1 MIRSMTGF
9 ARSTFESQDISISV
23 EIRALNSKNL
33 ELNLRL
39 PYSYRSWED
48 ELRTVIKP
56 QLLRGKIDLN
66 LNVKLQGEAAA
77 AELNKDVIAHY
88 IQQLSEIADASPAE
102 LLSIATRL
110 PDALQSAEVLSDDNQ
125 KKEVLGLV
133 QQAIMQLIDYQ
144 TAEGQAL
151 TKDLNAQIESI
162 KNGLEQVNNTKDQR
176 IQQVRS
182 KLQENLK
189 SLAVEVDQNRF
200 EQELIFYLEKFDI
213 NEEIVRL
220 RQHLFYFC
228 EVMNNETEAKGKKLG
243 FIAQEIG
250 REINTIGS
258 KANDASLQKQIVQ
271 MKDALERIKEQLL
284 NIL

>member
-9 ARSTFESQDISISV
+9 ARSLFESQDISMTV

-48 ELRTVIKP
+48 DLRTAIKP
-56 QLLRGKIDLN
+56 QLLRGKVDVN
-66 LNVKLQGEAAA
+66 LNVKQQGAAAA
-77 AELNKDVIAHY
+77 AELNKDVISDY
-88 IQQLSEIADASPAE
+88 IQQLREIAEVNPAE
-102 LLSIATRL
+102 LLPIATRL
-110 PDALQSAEVLSDDNQ
+110 PDALQSAEVLPDDNQ
-125 KKEVLGLV
+125 KKEVFGLV
-133 QQAIMQLIDYQ
+133 QQAIKQLIDYQ
-144 TAEGQAL
+144 TVEGQAM

-162 KNGLEQVNNTKDQR
+162 EEGLEQVNNKKDHR

-182 KLQENLK
+182 KLQDNLK
-189 SLAVEVDQNRF
+189 SLALEVDQNRF

-220 RQHLFYFC
+220 RQHLLYFC
-228 EVMNNETEAKGKKLG
+228 EVMNNETETKGKKLG
-243 FIAQEIG
+243 FITQEIG

-258 KANDASLQKQIVQ
+258 KANDASLQKEIIQ

>member
-9 ARSTFESQDISISV
+9 ARSLFESQDISMTV

-48 ELRTVIKP
+48 ELRTAIKP
-56 QLLRGKIDLN
+56 QLLRGKVDVN
-66 LNVKLQGEAAA
+66 LNVKQQGAAAA
-77 AELNKDVIAHY
+77 AELNKDVISDY
-88 IQQLSEIADASPAE
+88 IQQLREIAEVNPAE
-102 LLSIATRL
+102 LLPIATRL
-110 PDALQSAEVLSDDNQ
+110 PDALQSAEVLPDDNQ
-125 KKEVLGLV
+125 KKEIFGLV
-133 QQAIMQLIDYQ
+133 QQAIKQLIDYQ
-144 TAEGQAL
+144 TVEGQAM

-162 KNGLEQVNNTKDQR
+162 EEGLEQVNNTKDRR

-182 KLQENLK
+182 KLQNNLK

-200 EQELIFYLEKFDI
+200 EQELLFYLEKFDI

-220 RQHLFYFC
+220 RQHLLYFC
-228 EVMNNETEAKGKKLG
+228 EVMNNETETKGKKLG
-243 FIAQEIG
+243 FITQEIG

-258 KANDASLQKQIVQ
+258 KANDASLQKEIVQ

>member
-9 ARSTFESQDISISV
+9 ARSSFESQDISMTV

-48 ELRTVIKP
+48 ELRTAIKP
-56 QLLRGKIDLN
+56 QLLRGKVDVN
-66 LNVKLQGEAAA
+66 FKVNHQAEAAL
-77 AELNKDVIAHY
+77 AELNKDVISYY
-88 IQQLSEIADASPAE
+88 IQQLREIADVTPAE
-102 LLSIATRL
+102 LLPIAMRL
-110 PDALQSAEVLSDDNQ
+110 PDAIQSAEVFPDDNQ
-125 KKEVLGLV
+125 KKEVFDLV
-133 QQAIMQLIDYQ
+133 QQAIKQLIDYQ
-144 TAEGQAL
+144 TAEGQAMA
-151 TKDLNAQIESI
+151 KDLNAQIESI
-162 KNGLEQVNNTKDQR
+162 EKGLEYVNGKKDLR
-176 IQQVRS
+176 IQKVQS
-182 KLQENLK
+182 KLQDNLK

-213 NEEIVRL
+213 NEEMVRL
-220 RQHLFYFC
+220 RQHLIYFC
-228 EVMNNETEAKGKKLG
+228 EVMNNEIETKGKKLG

-258 KANDASLQKQIVQ
+258 KANDASLQKEIIQ

-284 NIL
+284 NII

>member
-9 ARSTFESQDISISV
+9 ARSSFESQDISMTV
-23 EIRALNSKNL
+23 EVRALNSKNL

-48 ELRTVIKP
+48 ELRTAIKP
-56 QLLRGKIDLN
+56 QLLRGKVDVN
-66 LNVKLQGEAAA
+66 FNVNHQGAAAA
-77 AELNKDVIAHY
+77 AELNKGVITDY
-88 IQQLSEIADASPAE
+88 IQQLREIADVTPAK
-102 LLSIATRL
+102 LLPIATRL
-110 PDALQSAEVLSDDNQ
+110 PDALQSAEVLPDDNQ
-125 KKEVLGLV
+125 KKEVFGLV
-133 QQAIMQLIDYQ
+133 QQAIRQLIDYQ
-144 TAEGQAL
+144 TAEGQAMI
-151 TKDLNAQIESI
+151 KDLNTQIESI
-162 KNGLEQVNNTKDQR
+162 KKGLEHVNDKKDLR

-182 KLQENLK
+182 KLQDNLK

-220 RQHLFYFC
+220 RQHLLYFC
-228 EVMNNETEAKGKKLG
+228 EVMNNERETKGKKLG

-258 KANDASLQKQIVQ
+258 KANDASLQKEIVQ

>member
-9 ARSTFESQDISISV
+9 ARSSFESQDISMTV

-48 ELRTVIKP
+48 ELRTAIKP
-56 QLLRGKIDLN
+56 QLLRGKADVSI
-66 LNVKLQGEAAA
+66 NVNHQGAAAA
-77 AELNKDVIAHY
+77 AELNKDVISDY
-88 IQQLSEIADASPAE
+88 IKQLSEIADVKPAE
-102 LLSIATRL
+102 LLPIATRL
-110 PDALQSAEVLSDDNQ
+110 PDALQSAEVFPDDNK
-125 KKEVLGLV
+125 KKELFSLV
-133 QQAIMQLIDYQ
+133 QQAIKQLIDYQ
-144 TAEGQAL
+144 TAEGKAMI
-151 TKDLNAQIESI
+151 KDLNAQIETI
-162 KNGLEQVNNTKDQR
+162 EKGLENVNDKKDLR

-182 KLQENLK
+182 KLQDNLK
-189 SLAVEVDQNRF
+189 ILGVDVDQNRF

-220 RQHLFYFC
+220 QQHLLYFC
-228 EVMNNETEAKGKKLG
+228 EVMNNKTETKGKKLG

-250 REINTIGS
+250 REVNTIGS
-258 KANDASLQKQIVQ
+258 KANDASLQKEIVQ

>member
-9 ARSTFESQDISISV
+9 ARSSFESLDISMTV

-48 ELRTVIKP
+48 ELRTAIKP
-56 QLLRGKIDLN
+56 QLLRGKVDLN
-66 LNVKLQGEAAA
+66 LNVKQHGAAAA
-77 AELNKDVIAHY
+77 AELNKDVISDY
-88 IQQLSEIADASPAE
+88 IQQLGEIADATPAE
-102 LLSIATRL
+102 LLPIATRL
-110 PDALQSAEVLSDDNQ
+110 PDALQSAEILPDDNQ
-125 KKEVLGLV
+125 KKEVFGLV
-133 QQAIMQLIDYQ
+133 KQAIKQLIDYQ
-144 TAEGQAL
+144 TIEGQAM
-151 TKDLNAQIESI
+151 TKDLNVQIESI
-162 KNGLEQVNNTKDQR
+162 EKGLELVNNNKDQR
-176 IQQVRS
+176 TQQMRS

-189 SLAVEVDQNRF
+189 TLAIEVDQNRF

-220 RQHLFYFC
+220 RQHLLYFC
-228 EVMNNETEAKGKKLG
+228 EVMNNETETKGKKLG

-258 KANDASLQKQIVQ
+258 KANDASLQKEIVQ

>member
-9 ARSTFESQDISISV
+9 GRSSFESQDISITV

-48 ELRTVIKP
+48 ELRSAIKP
-56 QLLRGKIDLN
+56 QLLRGKVDVN
-66 LNVKLQGEAAA
+66 LNVKHQGAAAA
-77 AELNKDVIAHY
+77 AELNKDVISAY
-88 IQQLSEIADASPAE
+88 IQQLGEIADATPAE
-102 LLSIATRL
+102 LLPIATRL
-110 PDALQSAEVLSDDNQ
+110 PDALQSAEVLPDENQ
-125 KKEVLGLV
+125 KKEVFALV
-133 QQAIMQLIDYQ
+133 HQAMEQLINYQ
-144 TAEGQAL
+144 KVEGQAM
-151 TKDLNAQIESI
+151 TKDLNKQIESI
-162 KNGLEQVNNTKDQR
+162 EKGLEEVNDKKDLR

-189 SLAVEVDQNRF
+189 GLEVEIDQNRF
-200 EQELIFYLEKFDI
+200 EQELIFYLEKYDI

-220 RQHLFYFC
+220 RQHLLYFS
-228 EVMNNETEAKGKKLG
+228 EVVKNEMGVKGKKLG
-243 FIAQEIG
+243 FISQEMG

-258 KANDASLQKQIVQ
+258 KANDAFIQKEIVQ

>member
-9 ARSTFESQDISISV
+9 ARSLFESQDISMTV

-48 ELRTVIKP
+48 ELRTAIKP
-56 QLLRGKIDLN
+56 QLLRGKVDVN
-66 LNVKLQGEAAA
+66 LNVKQQGAAAA
-77 AELNKDVIAHY
+77 AELNKDVISDY
-88 IQQLSEIADASPAE
+88 IQQLREIAEVNPAE
-102 LLSIATRL
+102 LLPIATRL
-110 PDALQSAEVLSDDNQ
+110 PDALQSAEVLPDDNQ
-125 KKEVLGLV
+125 KKEIFGLV
-133 QQAIMQLIDYQ
+133 QQAIKQLIDYQ
-144 TAEGQAL
+144 TVEGQAM

-162 KNGLEQVNNTKDQR
+162 EEGLEQVNNTKDRR

-182 KLQENLK
+182 KLQNNLK

-220 RQHLFYFC
+220 RQHLLYFC
-228 EVMNNETEAKGKKLG
+228 EVMNNETKTKGKKLG

-258 KANDASLQKQIVQ
+258 KANDASLQKEIVQ

>member
-9 ARSTFESQDISISV
+9 ARSSFESQDISMTV
-23 EIRALNSKNL
+23 EVRALNSKNL

-48 ELRTVIKP
+48 ELRTAIKP
-56 QLLRGKIDLN
+56 QLLRGKVDVN
-66 LNVKLQGEAAA
+66 FNVNHQGAAAA
-77 AELNKDVIAHY
+77 AELNKDVISDY
-88 IQQLSEIADASPAE
+88 IQQLREIADVTPAE
-102 LLSIATRL
+102 LLPIATRL
-110 PDALQSAEVLSDDNQ
+110 PDALQSAEVLPDDNQ
-125 KKEVLGLV
+125 KKEVFGLV
-133 QQAIMQLIDYQ
+133 QQVIRQLIDYQ
-144 TAEGQAL
+144 TAEGQAMIN
-151 TKDLNAQIESI
+151 DLNTQIESI
-162 KNGLEQVNNTKDQR
+162 KKRLEHVNDKKDLR

-182 KLQENLK
+182 KLQDNLK

-220 RQHLFYFC
+220 RQHLLYFC
-228 EVMNNETEAKGKKLG
+228 EVMNNEMETKGKKLG

-258 KANDASLQKQIVQ
+258 KANDASLQKEIVQ

>member
-1 MIRSMTGF
+1 MTGF
-9 ARSTFESQDISISV
+9 DRSSFESQDISITV

-33 ELNLRL
+33 ELNIRL

-48 ELRTVIKP
+48 ELRTAIKP
-56 QLLRGKIDLN
+56 QLLRGKVDVN
-66 LNVKLQGEAAA
+66 LNVKQQGAAA
-77 AELNKDVIAHY
+77 AAKLNKDVISDY
-88 IQQLSEIADASPAE
+88 IQQLREIAEVNPAE
-102 LLSIATRL
+102 LLPIATRL
-110 PDALQSAEVLSDDNQ
+110 PDALQSAEVLPDDNQ
-125 KKEVLGLV
+125 KKEIFVLV
-133 QQAIMQLIDYQ
+133 QQAIKQLIDYQ
-144 TAEGQAL
+144 TVEGQAM

-162 KNGLEQVNNTKDQR
+162 EEGLEQVNNTKDRR

-182 KLQENLK
+182 KLQNNLK

-200 EQELIFYLEKFDI
+200 EQELIFFLEKFDI

-220 RQHLFYFC
+220 RQHLLYFC
-228 EVMNNETEAKGKKLG
+228 EVMNNETETKGKKLG
-243 FIAQEIG
+243 FITQEIG

-258 KANDASLQKQIVQ
+258 KANDASLQKEIVQ

>member
-9 ARSTFESQDISISV
+9 ARSSFESQDISMTV
-23 EIRALNSKNL
+23 EVRALNSKNL

-48 ELRTVIKP
+48 ELRTAIKP
-56 QLLRGKIDLN
+56 QLLRGKVDVN
-66 LNVKLQGEAAA
+66 FNVNHQGAAAA
-77 AELNKDVIAHY
+77 AELNKDVINDY
-88 IQQLSEIADASPAE
+88 IQQLREIADVTPAK
-102 LLSIATRL
+102 LLPIATRL
-110 PDALQSAEVLSDDNQ
+110 PDALQSAEVLPDDNQ
-125 KKEVLGLV
+125 KKEVFGLV
-133 QQAIMQLIDYQ
+133 QQAIRQLINYQ
-144 TAEGQAL
+144 TAEGQAMI
-151 TKDLNAQIESI
+151 KDLNTQIESI
-162 KNGLEQVNNTKDQR
+162 KKGLEHVNDKKDLR

-182 KLQENLK
+182 KLQDNLK

-220 RQHLFYFC
+220 RQHLLYFC
-228 EVMNNETEAKGKKLG
+228 EVMNNERETKGKKLG

-258 KANDASLQKQIVQ
+258 KANDASLQKEIVQ

>member
-1 MIRSMTGF
+1 MTGF
-9 ARSTFESQDISISV
+9 GRSSFESQDISITV

-48 ELRTVIKP
+48 EIRSAIKP
-56 QLLRGKIDLN
+56 QLLRGKVDLN
-66 LNVKLQGEAAA
+66 LNVNHHGAAAA
-77 AELNKDVIAHY
+77 AELNKDVISAY
-88 IQQLSEIADASPAE
+88 IKQLGEIADATPAE
-102 LLSIATRL
+102 LLPIATRL
-110 PDALQSAEVLSDDNQ
+110 PDALQSAEVLPDENQ
-125 KKEVLGLV
+125 KKEVFSLV
-133 QQAIMQLIDYQ
+133 QQAIKNLIDYQ
-144 TAEGQAL
+144 MTEGQAM

-162 KNGLEQVNNTKDQR
+162 EKGLEEVDNKKDLR

-189 SLAVEVDQNRF
+189 GLKVEIDQNRF

-220 RQHLFYFC
+220 RQHLLYFL
-228 EVMNNETEAKGKKLG
+228 EVMKSETGAKGKKLG
-243 FIAQEIG
+243 FIAQEMG

-258 KANDASLQKQIVQ
+258 KANDASLQKEIVQ

-284 NIL
+284 NTL

>member
-9 ARSTFESQDISISV
+9 ARSTFESQDISVIV

-33 ELNLRL
+33 ELNFRL

-48 ELRTVIKP
+48 ELRTAIKP
-56 QLLRGKIDLN
+56 QLLRGKVDVN
-66 LNVKLQGEAAA
+66 LNVKQQGAAAA
-77 AELNKDVIAHY
+77 AELNKDVISDY
-88 IQQLSEIADASPAE
+88 IQQLREIADVNPAE
-102 LLSIATRL
+102 LLPIATRL
-110 PDALQSAEVLSDDNQ
+110 PDALQSAEVLPDDNQ
-125 KKEVLGLV
+125 KKEVFGLV
-133 QQAIMQLIDYQ
+133 QQAIKQLIDYQ
-144 TAEGQAL
+144 TVEGQAM

-162 KNGLEQVNNTKDQR
+162 EEGLEQVNNTKNHR
-176 IQQVRS
+176 IQQVQS
-182 KLQENLK
+182 KLQDNLK

-200 EQELIFYLEKFDI
+200 EQELIFFLEKFDI

-220 RQHLFYFC
+220 RQHLLYFC
-228 EVMNNETEAKGKKLG
+228 EVMNNETETKGKKLG
-243 FIAQEIG
+243 FITQEIG

-258 KANDASLQKQIVQ
+258 KANDASLQKEIVQ

>member
-9 ARSTFESQDISISV
+9 ARSSFESQDISMTV

-33 ELNLRL
+33 ELNFRL

-48 ELRTVIKP
+48 ELRTAIKP
-56 QLLRGKIDLN
+56 QLLRGKVDVN
-66 LNVKLQGEAAA
+66 LNVKQQGAAAA
-77 AELNKDVIAHY
+77 AELNKDVISDY
-88 IQQLSEIADASPAE
+88 IQQLREIADVNPAE
-102 LLSIATRL
+102 LLPIATRL
-110 PDALQSAEVLSDDNQ
+110 PDALQSAEVLPDDNR
-125 KKEVLGLV
+125 KKEVFGLV
-133 QQAIMQLIDYQ
+133 QQAIKQLIDYQ
-144 TAEGQAL
+144 MVEGQAM
-151 TKDLNAQIESI
+151 TKDLNAQIDSI
-162 KNGLEQVNNTKDQR
+162 EKGLEQVNNTKDQR

-182 KLQENLK
+182 KLQDNLK

-200 EQELIFYLEKFDI
+200 EQELIFFLEKFDI

-220 RQHLFYFC
+220 RQHLLYFC
-228 EVMNNETEAKGKKLG
+228 EVMNNETQTKGKKLG

-258 KANDASLQKQIVQ
+258 KANDASLQKEIVQ

>member
-9 ARSTFESQDISISV
+9 ARSIFESQDISMTV

-48 ELRTVIKP
+48 ELRTAIKP
-56 QLLRGKIDLN
+56 QLLRGKVDVN
-66 LNVKLQGEAAA
+66 LNVKQQGAAAA
-77 AELNKDVIAHY
+77 AELNKDVISDY
-88 IQQLSEIADASPAE
+88 IQQLREIADVNPAE
-102 LLSIATRL
+102 LLPIATRL
-110 PDALQSAEVLSDDNQ
+110 PDALQSAEVLPDDNQ
-125 KKEVLGLV
+125 KKEVFGLV
-133 QQAIMQLIDYQ
+133 QQAIKQLIDYQ
-144 TAEGQAL
+144 TVEGQAM

-162 KNGLEQVNNTKDQR
+162 EEGLEQVNNTKDHR
-176 IQQVRS
+176 IQQVQS
-182 KLQENLK
+182 KLQDNLK

-220 RQHLFYFC
+220 RQHLLYFC
-228 EVMNNETEAKGKKLG
+228 EVMNNETQTKGKKLG

-258 KANDASLQKQIVQ
+258 KANDASLQKEIVQ

>member
-9 ARSTFESQDISISV
+9 ARSTFESQDISMTV

-33 ELNLRL
+33 ELNFRL

-48 ELRTVIKP
+48 ELRTAIKP
-56 QLLRGKIDLN
+56 QLLRGKVDVN
-66 LNVKLQGEAAA
+66 LNVKQQGAAAA
-77 AELNKDVIAHY
+77 AELNKDVISDY
-88 IQQLSEIADASPAE
+88 IQQLREIADVNPAE
-102 LLSIATRL
+102 LLPIATRL
-110 PDALQSAEVLSDDNQ
+110 PDALQSAEVLPDDNQ
-125 KKEVLGLV
+125 KKEVFGLV
-133 QQAIMQLIDYQ
+133 QQAIKQLIDYQ
-144 TAEGQAL
+144 TVEGQAM

-162 KNGLEQVNNTKDQR
+162 EEGLEQVNNTKDHR
-176 IQQVRS
+176 IQQVQS
-182 KLQENLK
+182 KLQDNLK

-220 RQHLFYFC
+220 RQHLLYFC
-228 EVMNNETEAKGKKLG
+228 EVMNNETQTKGKKLG

-258 KANDASLQKQIVQ
+258 KANDASLQKEIVQ

>member
-9 ARSTFESQDISISV
+9 ARSTFESQDFGMTL

-33 ELNLRL
+33 ELNLRM
-39 PYSYRSWED
+39 PSIYRSWED
-48 ELRTVIKP
+48 ELRTAIKP
-56 QLLRGKIDLN
+56 KLIRGKVDVN
-66 LNVKLQGEAAA
+66 LKVDQQGVSSAAK
-77 AELNKDVIAHY
+77 LNKDVISGY
-88 IQQLSEIADASPAE
+88 IQQLSEIADVNPAE
-102 LLSIATRL
+102 LLPIATRL
-110 PDALQSAEVLSDDNQ
+110 PDALQSAEVLPDHNK
-125 KKEVLGLV
+125 KKEMFGLV
-133 QQAIMQLIDYQ
+133 QQAIKQLIDYQ
-144 TAEGQAL
+144 TAEGQAMIN
-151 TKDLNAQIESI
+151 DLNTQIESI
-162 KNGLEQVNNTKDQR
+162 KKGLEHVNDKKDLR

-182 KLQENLK
+182 KLQDNLK

-220 RQHLFYFC
+220 RQHLLYFC
-228 EVMNNETEAKGKKLG
+228 EVMNNERETKGKKLG

-258 KANDASLQKQIVQ
+258 KANDASLQKEIVQ

>member
-9 ARSTFESQDISISV
+9 ARSTFESQDISMTM

-48 ELRTVIKP
+48 ELRTAIKP
-56 QLLRGKIDLN
+56 QLLRGKVDVN
-66 LNVKLQGEAAA
+66 LNVKQQGAAA
-77 AELNKDVIAHY
+77 AADLNKDVISDY
-88 IQQLSEIADASPAE
+88 IQQLSEIADVNPAE
-102 LLSIATRL
+102 LLPIATRL
-110 PDALQSAEVLSDDNQ
+110 PEALQSAEVLPDDNQ
-125 KKEVLGLV
+125 KKEVFGLV
-133 QQAIMQLIDYQ
+133 QQAIKQLIDYQ
-144 TAEGQAL
+144 MIEGQAM
-151 TKDLNAQIESI
+151 TKDLNAQIDIIE
-162 KNGLEQVNNTKDQR
+162 KGLEHVNNTKDQR

-182 KLQENLK
+182 KLQDNLK

-228 EVMNNETEAKGKKLG
+228 EVINNETQTKGKKLG

-258 KANDASLQKQIVQ
+258 KANNASLQKEIVQ

>member
-9 ARSTFESQDISISV
+9 ARSSFESQDISMTV
-23 EIRALNSKNL
+23 EVRALNSKNL

-48 ELRTVIKP
+48 ELRTAIKP
-56 QLLRGKIDLN
+56 QLLRGKVDVN
-66 LNVKLQGEAAA
+66 FNVNHQGTAAA
-77 AELNKDVIAHY
+77 AELNKDVITHY
-88 IQQLSEIADASPAE
+88 IQQLREIADVTPAE
-102 LLSIATRL
+102 LLPIATRL
-110 PDALQSAEVLSDDNQ
+110 PDALQSAEVLPDDNQ
-125 KKEVLGLV
+125 KKEVFGLV
-133 QQAIMQLIDYQ
+133 QQAIRQLIDYQ
-144 TAEGQAL
+144 TAEGQAMIN
-151 TKDLNAQIESI
+151 DLNTQIESI
-162 KNGLEQVNNTKDQR
+162 KKGLEHVNDKKDLR

-182 KLQENLK
+182 KLQDNLK

-220 RQHLFYFC
+220 RQHLLYFC
-228 EVMNNETEAKGKKLG
+228 EVMKNERETKGKKLG

-258 KANDASLQKQIVQ
+258 KANDASLQKEIVQ

>member
-9 ARSTFESQDISISV
+9 ARSTFESQNISMTM

-39 PYSYRSWED
+39 PYIYRSWED
-48 ELRTVIKP
+48 ELRTAIKP
-56 QLLRGKIDLN
+56 QLLRGKVDVN
-66 LNVKLQGEAAA
+66 FNVNHQGVAAA
-77 AELNKDVIAHY
+77 AQLNKNVIYDY
-88 IQQLSEIADASPAE
+88 IQQLREIADVTPAE
-102 LLSIATRL
+102 LLPIAARL
-110 PDALQSAEVLSDDNQ
+110 PDALESAEVLPDDKM
-125 KKEVLGLV
+125 KKEVFGLV
-133 QQAIMQLIDYQ
+133 QQAIKQLIDYQ
-144 TAEGQAL
+144 TAEGQAMA
-151 TKDLNAQIESI
+151 KDLNAQIESI
-162 KNGLEQVNNTKDQR
+162 EKGLEHVNGKKDLR

-182 KLQENLK
+182 KLQDNLK
-189 SLAVEVDQNRF
+189 SLAIEVDHNRF
-200 EQELIFYLEKFDI
+200 EQELIFYIEKFDI

-220 RQHLFYFC
+220 RQHLVYFC
-228 EVMNNETEAKGKKLG
+228 EVMNNEIETKGKKLG

-258 KANDASLQKQIVQ
+258 KANDASLQKEIVQ

>member
-9 ARSTFESQDISISV
+9 ARSSFESQDISMTV

-48 ELRTVIKP
+48 ELRAAIKP
-56 QLLRGKIDLN
+56 QLLRGKVDVSI
-66 LNVKLQGEAAA
+66 NVNHQGVAAA
-77 AELNKDVIAHY
+77 AELNKDVISDY
-88 IQQLSEIADASPAE
+88 IQQLREIADVTPAE
-102 LLSIATRL
+102 LLPIATRL
-110 PDALQSAEVLSDDNQ
+110 PDALQSAEVLPGDKQ
-125 KKEVLGLV
+125 KKEVFGLV
-133 QQAIMQLIDYQ
+133 QQAIRQLIDYQ
-144 TAEGQAL
+144 TAEGQAMIN
-151 TKDLNAQIESI
+151 DLNTQIESI
-162 KNGLEQVNNTKDQR
+162 KKGLEHVNDKKDLR

-182 KLQENLK
+182 KLQDNLK

-220 RQHLFYFC
+220 RQHLLYFC
-228 EVMNNETEAKGKKLG
+228 EVMNNERETKGKKLG

-258 KANDASLQKQIVQ
+258 KANDASLQKETVQ

>member
-9 ARSTFESQDISISV
+9 ARSTFESQDISMTV

-48 ELRTVIKP
+48 ELRTAIKP
-56 QLLRGKIDLN
+56 QLLRGKVDVN
-66 LNVKLQGEAAA
+66 LNVKQQGAAAA
-77 AELNKDVIAHY
+77 AELNKDVISDY
-88 IQQLSEIADASPAE
+88 IQQLREIADVNPAE
-102 LLSIATRL
+102 LLPIATRL
-110 PDALQSAEVLSDDNQ
+110 PDALQSAEVLPDDNQ
-125 KKEVLGLV
+125 KKEVFGLV
-133 QQAIMQLIDYQ
+133 QQAIKQLIDYQ
-144 TAEGQAL
+144 TVEGQAM

-162 KNGLEQVNNTKDQR
+162 EEGLEQVNNTKDRR

-182 KLQENLK
+182 KLQNNLK

-200 EQELIFYLEKFDI
+200 EQELIFFLEKFDI

-220 RQHLFYFC
+220 RQHLLYFC
-228 EVMNNETEAKGKKLG
+228 EVMNNETQTKGKKLG

-258 KANDASLQKQIVQ
+258 KANDASLQKEIVQ

>member
-9 ARSTFESQDISISV
+9 ARSLFESQDISMTV

-56 QLLRGKIDLN
+56 QLLRGKVDVN
-66 LNVKLQGEAAA
+66 LNVKQQGAAAA
-77 AELNKDVIAHY
+77 AELNKDVISDY
-88 IQQLSEIADASPAE
+88 IQQLREIADVNPAE
-102 LLSIATRL
+102 LLPIATRL
-110 PDALQSAEVLSDDNQ
+110 PDALQSAEVLPDDNQ
-125 KKEVLGLV
+125 KKEVFGLV
-133 QQAIMQLIDYQ
+133 QQAIKQLINYQ
-144 TAEGQAL
+144 TVEGQAM

-162 KNGLEQVNNTKDQR
+162 EEGLEQVNNTKDHR
-176 IQQVRS
+176 VQQVRS
-182 KLQENLK
+182 KLQDNLK

-200 EQELIFYLEKFDI
+200 EQELLFYLEKFDI

-220 RQHLFYFC
+220 RQHLLYFC
-228 EVMNNETEAKGKKLG
+228 EVMNNETETKGKKLG
-243 FIAQEIG
+243 FITQEIG

-258 KANDASLQKQIVQ
+258 KANDASLQKEIVQ

>member
-1 MIRSMTGF
+1 MTGF
-9 ARSTFESQDISISV
+9 ARSSFESQDISMTV

-48 ELRTVIKP
+48 ELRTAIKP
-56 QLLRGKIDLN
+56 QLLRGKVDVN
-66 LNVKLQGEAAA
+66 FNVNHQGAAAA
-77 AELNKDVIAHY
+77 AELNKDVISDY
-88 IQQLSEIADASPAE
+88 IQQLREIADVTPAE
-102 LLSIATRL
+102 LLPIATRL
-110 PDALQSAEVLSDDNQ
+110 PDALQSAEVLPDDNQ
-125 KKEVLGLV
+125 KKEVFGLV
-133 QQAIMQLIDYQ
+133 QQAIRQLIDYQ
-144 TAEGQAL
+144 TAEGQAMIN
-151 TKDLNAQIESI
+151 DLNTQIESI
-162 KNGLEQVNNTKDQR
+162 KKGLEHVNDKKDLR

-182 KLQENLK
+182 KLQDNLK

-220 RQHLFYFC
+220 RQHLLYFC
-228 EVMNNETEAKGKKLG
+228 EVMNNERETKGKKLG

-258 KANDASLQKQIVQ
+258 KANDASLQKEIVQ

>member
-9 ARSTFESQDISISV
+9 ARSLFESQDISMTV

-48 ELRTVIKP
+48 ELRTAIKP
-56 QLLRGKIDLN
+56 QLLRGKVDVN
-66 LNVKLQGEAAA
+66 FNVNHQGAAAA
-77 AELNKDVIAHY
+77 AELNKDVISDY
-88 IQQLSEIADASPAE
+88 IQQLREIADVTPAE
-102 LLSIATRL
+102 LLPIATRL
-110 PDALQSAEVLSDDNQ
+110 PDALQSAEVLPDDNQ
-125 KKEVLGLV
+125 KKEVFGLV
-133 QQAIMQLIDYQ
+133 QQAIRQLIDYQ
-144 TAEGQAL
+144 TAEGQAMI
-151 TKDLNAQIESI
+151 KDLNTQIESI
-162 KNGLEQVNNTKDQR
+162 KKGLEHVNDKKDLR

-182 KLQENLK
+182 KLQDNLK

-200 EQELIFYLEKFDI
+200 EQELIFYLEKLDI

-220 RQHLFYFC
+220 RQHLLYFC
-228 EVMNNETEAKGKKLG
+228 EVMNNERETKGKKLG

-258 KANDASLQKQIVQ
+258 KANDASIQKEIVQ

>member
-9 ARSTFESQDISISV
+9 ARSSFESQDISMTV

-48 ELRTVIKP
+48 ELRTAIKP
-56 QLLRGKIDLN
+56 QLLRGKVDVN
-66 LNVKLQGEAAA
+66 FNVNHQGAAAA
-77 AELNKDVIAHY
+77 AELNKDVISDY
-88 IQQLSEIADASPAE
+88 IQQLREIADVSPAE
-102 LLSIATRL
+102 LLPIATRL
-110 PDALQSAEVLSDDNQ
+110 PDALQSAEVLPDDNQ
-125 KKEVLGLV
+125 KKEVFGLV
-133 QQAIMQLIDYQ
+133 QQAIRQLIDYQ
-144 TAEGQAL
+144 TAEGQAMIN
-151 TKDLNAQIESI
+151 DLNTQIESI
-162 KNGLEQVNNTKDQR
+162 KKGLEHVNDKKDLR

-182 KLQENLK
+182 KLQDNLK
-189 SLAVEVDQNRF
+189 SLAVEVDHNRF

-220 RQHLFYFC
+220 RQHLLYFC
-228 EVMNNETEAKGKKLG
+228 EVMNNERETKGKKLG

-258 KANDASLQKQIVQ
+258 KANDASLQKEIVQ